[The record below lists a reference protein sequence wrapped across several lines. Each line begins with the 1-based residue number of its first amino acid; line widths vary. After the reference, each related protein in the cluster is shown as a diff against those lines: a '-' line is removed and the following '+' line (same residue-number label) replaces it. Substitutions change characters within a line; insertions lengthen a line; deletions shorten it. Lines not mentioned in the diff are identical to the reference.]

1 MLPGALAFL
10 HFSLVQPS
18 NHHRGISFRA
28 HRNFSA
34 PSMPPSL
41 AGMFHK
47 AEHEHFLCACLQH
60 ITWFT
65 LTPPLPAP
73 SGYGGSQQSELL
85 PLLLVFLLTN
95 IKYLSS
101 PGQHLEKED
110 SPPFPIFLS
119 HLYSPHIRRDELS
132 LLPFSV

>member
-18 NHHRGISFRA
+18 NHHQGISFRA

-41 AGMFHK
+41 AGKFQK
-47 AEHEHFLCACLQH
+47 AKHEHFLCAWLQR
-60 ITWFT
+60 ITWLT
-65 LTPPLPAP
+65 LMPPLPAP
-73 SGYGGSQQSELL
+73 SGYGGHQQSEFL

-110 SPPFPIFLS
+110 CPPFPIFLS
-119 HLYSPHIRRDELS
+119 HLYSPQIRRDELS